1 MPAIT
6 RGVAPP
12 IVTPFDETGDVDY
25 TEFGAHIDRLEAA
38 GVDGIV
44 PCGTTGER
52 ATLTPQEHR
61 DVIEFAVQEA
71 SSGTAVIAGTGSAS
85 TWETIELSV
94 HAADVG
100 ADGVLVIAPYY
111 SAPSDEDVVRHY
123 RAVADAIDVPVVIY
137 NFPGGAGYALS
148 ADVVTELA
156 SHPNVAGTKDST
168 GDMGQVSE
176 LCVRTAD
183 EEFDVMVG
191 WDSLVFPGLSVG
203 ATGVVGIIGNLFP
216 EDVVALVDAID
227 EGDRE
232 VARRIHR
239 RLVPFENALVA
250 ANAPITVKQC
260 LELLDLGSP
269 HVRPP
274 QYPLD
279 DDAVAELR
287 RALERYQQSR
297 D

>member
-1 MPAIT
+1 MPGIT
-6 RGVAPP
+6 TGVAPP
-12 IVTPFDETGDVDY
+12 IVTPFDESGDVDY
-25 TEFGAHIDRLEAA
+25 EEFAAHIDRLEAA

-61 DVIEFAVQEA
+61 DVIEFVVEETSA
-71 SSGTAVIAGTGSAS
+71 GTDVVAGTGSAS
-85 TWETIELSV
+85 TWETIELSA

-111 SAPSDEDVVRHY
+111 SAPSDEDAVRHY
-123 RAVADAIDVPVVIY
+123 RAVADAIDVPVVVY

-168 GDMGQVSE
+168 GDMGQINE

-191 WDSLVFPGLSVG
+191 WDSLVYPGMAVG
-203 ATGVVGIIGNLFP
+203 ATGVVGIVGNVFP
-216 EDVVALVDAID
+216 EDVVALVDAVENED
-227 EGDRE
+227 NQT
-232 VARRIHR
+232 ARRIHR
-239 RLVPFENALVA
+239 RLVPFENALVS
-250 ANAPITVKQC
+250 ANAPITVKHC
-260 LELLDLGSP
+260 LDRLDLGSP

-279 DDAVAELR
+279 DDAGSMVE
-287 RALERYQQSR
+287 RALERYQASR
-297 D
+297 E